1 MNSDKKRIILTTVF
15 WVILS
20 FFLPLTLLLFN
31 LEQTVF
37 DVRFYISEFEKY
49 DIQRKM
55 EVYDGDLM
63 TAVQNLLEYLKGERF
78 TPQSEVTIKSER
90 VDIFGEREVAHLE
103 DVRELFKRGFV
114 LKWFSFA
121 ASVLLLIGLYFSGR
135 PDPLPTV
142 LKALFR
148 SCIAALLILILFI
161 STVLLNFSTS
171 FMYFHLIFFDN
182 DLWLLDPA
190 KENLIRMFPEGF
202 FFDTAFKVLKK
213 TFLQLSLIAVFTG
226 FAKRYFPKGG

>member
-1 MNSDKKRIILTTVF
+1 LNSDKKRIILTTVL

-31 LEQTVF
+31 LEQTAF
-37 DVRFYISEFEKY
+37 DVRFYVSELEKY
-49 DIQRKM
+49 NIQREM
-55 EVYDGDLM
+55 DIAQDDLV

-90 VDIFGEREVAHLE
+90 VDIFGERELAHLE

-114 LKWFSFA
+114 LKRFSFA
-121 ASVLLLIGLYFSGR
+121 ASVLLLIGLYFSRR

-142 LKALFR
+142 LKALFK
-148 SCIAALLILILFI
+148 SCIAGLLVLILFI

-171 FMYFHLIFFDN
+171 FTYFHLIFFDN

-190 KENLIRMFPEGF
+190 TENLIKMFPEGF
-202 FFDTAFKVLKK
+202 FFDAAFRVLKK